1 MINSFQIRNIATFC
15 EEGINFPSLKKI
27 NFIYGANGSG
37 KTSISNYFLDPTKVS
52 YTDCNISWKNGDDLK
67 TLVYNKEFR
76 DRNFGKET
84 IAGVF
89 TLGEATKEE
98 KAKIELKNQELV
110 ELKEQGT
117 KKRETLDKQKQS
129 REDLENEF
137 RETIWS
143 TVYKKNEKNFKE
155 AFTGVMQKKS
165 FLNRLLK
172 EFKNNTSDLREF
184 DYLTKKAETIF
195 GDTPEKITELT
206 EIDFNEIQ
214 NIESLDVWQKKIIGK
229 GDVEIAKLIQRL
241 NINDWVNEGRN
252 YIEDESEV
260 CPFCQERTITDN
272 FKKQLEEYFDQ
283 TFLTNT
289 KEVKEQSEKYS
300 RNFEN
305 LINELNSIET
315 NEKSNKKS
323 KLQIE
328 KFSAL
333 LKTLNNQFLVNKEL
347 INNKTKEPS
356 REINLNPT
364 KPQLEEISKLI
375 SDANKL
381 IKEHNQIVD
390 NFSTEK
396 TDLIKKVWRYLIEEN
411 KDQLENYDKKAI
423 GLEKGISKLND
434 DVEDLLGKHR
444 KLKNEIRELTKN
456 VTSIQPSVDEINTT
470 LKSFG
475 FKNFEI
481 VPSNVGVNA
490 YQIQRENGELAE
502 STLSEGEITFITFL
516 YYLQL
521 SKGSVSET
529 NITEERVLVIDDP
542 ISSLDS
548 NILFVVSS
556 LIKQIIQKI
565 KSGESNIKQ
574 LILLTHNVYFH
585 KEVSF
590 INGRTKEC
598 NQTNFWILRKI
609 ENRSFIQDFGM
620 ENPIQNSYELLWKEI
635 KNKEHHSGLTI
646 QNTMRR
652 IIENYFKILGK
663 YTDDSLIDKF
673 DNPQEKEICR
683 SLISWI
689 NEGSHTIPDDLF
701 VELQDTTTENYLEVF
716 EKIFKETNQI
726 EHYNMMMQN

>member
-1 MINSFQIRNIATFC
+1 MINSFKIRNIATFC
-15 EEGINFPSLKKI
+15 NEGIDIPNLKKI

-37 KTSISNYFLDPTKVS
+37 KTSISNYFLDPEKEN
-52 YTDCNISWKNGDDLK
+52 YIDCNVSWKNGENLK

-98 KAKIELKNQELV
+98 KAAIELKNQELV
-110 ELKEQGT
+110 ELKEEGT
-117 KKRETLDKQKQS
+117 KKRETLGNQEQS
-129 REDLENEF
+129 RKDLEDEC
-137 RETIWS
+137 RETIWK
-143 TVYKKNEKNFKE
+143 TVYKKNEKKFKE
-155 AFTGVMQKKS
+155 AFAGVMQKKY

-172 EFKNNTSDLREF
+172 EFKNNKSDLREF
-184 DYLTKKAETIF
+184 EYLIKKAETIF
-195 GDTPEKITELT
+195 GDIPEKVNQII

-214 NIESLDVWQKKIIGK
+214 NIEGLNIWQKKIIGK

-241 NINDWVNEGRN
+241 NINDWVNEGRK
-252 YIEDESEV
+252 YIEEESEA
-260 CPFCQERTITDN
+260 CPFCQEKTINDN

-283 TFLTNT
+283 TFLNDT
-289 KEVKEQSEKYS
+289 KEVKEESENYS
-300 RNFEN
+300 REFEN
-305 LINELNSIET
+305 LLNQLNSIET
-315 NEKSNKKS
+315 NQKSNKKS
-323 KLQIE
+323 KLQLE

-333 LKTLNNQFLVNKEL
+333 LKTLTSQFLANKEL
-347 INNKTKEPS
+347 LSNKLKEPS
-356 REINLNPT
+356 REINLKSTNP
-364 KPQLEEISKLI
+364 QFEEIEKLVK
-375 SDANKL
+375 DANKL
-381 IKEHNQIVD
+381 IREHNQIVD

-396 TDLIKKVWRYLIEEN
+396 KELINSIWRYLIEEN
-411 KDQLENYDKKAI
+411 NEQLENYDKKAN
-423 GLEKGISKLND
+423 GLEKGISNLTDEVEKLLD
-434 DVEDLLGKHR
+434 KHR
-444 KLKNEIRELTKN
+444 KLKKEVRELTKN
-456 VTSIQPSVDEINTT
+456 VTSIQPSIDEINST

-481 VPSNVGVNA
+481 VPSKAGVNT
-490 YQIQRENGELAE
+490 YQIQREDGELAE

-521 SKGSVSET
+521 CKGSVSET
-529 NITEERVLVIDDP
+529 NITEERILVIDDP

-565 KSGESNIKQ
+565 KSGDSNIKQ

-609 ENRSFIQDFGM
+609 DNRSFIQDFAM
-620 ENPIQNSYELLWKEI
+620 ENPIQNSYELLWKEL
-635 KNKEHHSGLTI
+635 KDKKHHSGVTI

-673 DNPQEKEICR
+673 TNPQEKEICR

-701 VELQDTTTENYLEVF
+701 VELQDNTTENYLEVF
-716 EKIFKETNQI
+716 QKIFEETNQI
-726 EHYNMMMQN
+726 EHFNMMMQN